1 MHNQE
6 GLFRRPRALVSL
18 ALAGVVLLGCLTR
31 ALPMEARAAS
41 SSEIRKQINA
51 MKKEQGEIQQK
62 IKDVEAQYQENEDE
76 IADIIAQKSVIDQQ
90 ISLLSDEI
98 RNIEEQISSFNALI
112 ADKQEELDTAQERY
126 EQLSQD
132 NKARIQSMEEEGS
145 ISYWEV
151 IFQAKSFTDLLDRLN
166 MVEEI
171 AAADKR
177 RIAELSQAAEN
188 VESAKEELET
198 EKLELEATRQEMDET
213 EAQLDSKRAEAD
225 RLIQELLE
233 KADDLDALKAEF
245 SRQEEEFMTQIAQ
258 MEKEFAKAKA
268 AEWAAHMATATTAT
282 TAPPASGTNGTTGS
296 TGSSGSS
303 SGSSSGTSS
312 GTTTN
317 SSSWQRPCSYTYV
330 SSAFG
335 SREAPTA
342 GASTYHQGIDLA
354 APEGT
359 PVYAARSGMV
369 SASTY
374 SGSAGNYVSINHM
387 DGYSSIYMHLKSKVV
402 SAGQTVSAGQL
413 IGYVGKTGV
422 ATGFHLH
429 FGISYNGVYVNPAA
443 YIGF

>member
-1 MHNQE
+1 MHH
-6 GLFRRPRALVSL
+6 GKGFWHRPRAALSVLL
-18 ALAGVVLLGCLTR
+18 ALAVLVSAGSRFLPLG
-31 ALPMEARAAS
+31 AAAAS

-51 MKKEQGEIQQK
+51 MKKEQTEIQKK

-76 IADIIAQKSVIDQQ
+76 IADIIAQKNVIDQQ
-90 ISLLSDEI
+90 IGLLSDEI
-98 RNIEEQISSFNALI
+98 RNINEQITSFSTLI
-112 ADKQEELDTAQERY
+112 ADKQEELDTAQDRY
-126 EQLSQD
+126 ETLCRD
-132 NKARIQSMEEEGS
+132 NKDRIQSMEEGGGV
-145 ISYWEV
+145 SYWEV
-151 IFQAKSFTDLLDRLN
+151 IFQANSFTDLLDRLN

-171 AAADKR
+171 AAADNR
-177 RIAELSQAAEN
+177 RIAELSQAAAN
-188 VESAKEELET
+188 VETAKG
-198 EKLELEATRQEMDET
+198 ELEAEKADLELTRQEMDAA
-213 EAQLDSKRAEAD
+213 EAELDEKRAEAD

-233 KADDLDALKAEF
+233 KADDLEALKAEF
-245 SRQEEEFMTQIAQ
+245 SRQEEEFMSEIAQ
-258 MEKEFAKAKA
+258 MEKAYTQAKA
-268 AEWAAHMATATTAT
+268 AEWAAYMATATTAT
-282 TAPPASGTNGTTGS
+282 TAPAASGS
-296 TGSSGSS
+296 TGTTSGTTSGSASSGSS
-303 SGSSSGTSS
+303 SGGSTSV
-312 GTTTN
+312 

-354 APEGT
+354 APENT
-359 PVYAARSGMV
+359 PVYAARAGMV
-369 SASTY
+369 SASSY

-387 DGYSSIYMHLKSKVV
+387 DGYSSIYMHLNSKVV